1 MRIWK
6 SYKTKLNHQVQCN
19 ELNYKLILFSLFWGV
34 SFREK
39 EVGYIYILLRERE
52 RELNQRQS
60 THPITLLKI
69 AACNVIHL
77 HTVPRSHFLRRICFP
92 LCTFQPKQYTTPYKK
107 IKSYNLFICVFNIHT
122 HLIEKCQPIVWSPP
136 NFKCMK
142 GTNSAANT

>member
-52 RELNQRQS
+52 RERERTQS
-60 THPITLLKI
+60 K
-69 AACNVIHL
+69 AK
-77 HTVPRSHFLRRICFP
+77 HTPNYS
-92 LCTFQPKQYTTPYKK
+92 PK
-107 IKSYNLFICVFNIHT
+107 
-122 HLIEKCQPIVWSPP
+122 
-136 NFKCMK
+136 
-142 GTNSAANT
+142 NSSM